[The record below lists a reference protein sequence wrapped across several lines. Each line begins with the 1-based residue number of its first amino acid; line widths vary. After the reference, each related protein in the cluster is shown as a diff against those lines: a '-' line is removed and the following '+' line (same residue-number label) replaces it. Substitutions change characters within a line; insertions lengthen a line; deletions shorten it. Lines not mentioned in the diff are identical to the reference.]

1 MTSLLKNSV
10 SQAAKARAVAGWK
23 TDPDVALMLRVQQD
37 DAAAFTELIARF
49 RGRIF
54 GHLLRR
60 LGNRQ
65 DAEDLT
71 QEVFLRLFRH
81 RKRYQARARLE
92 TWLFHITHN
101 LACNAIRSRQ
111 HQIRGS
117 LGIHDH
123 AQSHRL
129 RAPAKEVSPSQRLE
143 RDEVA
148 MIVRAAVRGLA
159 ARQRTAIELH
169 QFHDHTYAEVATE
182 MDMTPKAAKSLLYRA
197 RGQLRS
203 LLSSSRA
210 TTA

>member
-49 RGRIF
+49 RARIY

-81 RKRYQARARLE
+81 RKRYQPRPRLG

-101 LACNAIRSRQ
+101 LASNAIPSRQ
-111 HQIRGS
+111 HPTPRP
-117 LGIHDH
+117 
-123 AQSHRL
+123 L
-129 RAPAKEVSPSQRLE
+129 RIPHSPQPPPL
-143 RDEVA
+143 
-148 MIVRAAVRGLA
+148 
-159 ARQRTAIELH
+159 
-169 QFHDHTYAEVATE
+169 
-182 MDMTPKAAKSLLYRA
+182 
-197 RGQLRS
+197 
-203 LLSSSRA
+203 
-210 TTA
+210 